1 MEGIEEKRKPIEN
14 VDRTDR
20 LRCCREQ
27 GTMGAGMVLTQRGQA
42 LLSSW
47 SPHHFSTMPPPKSLP
62 EINPS
67 AGPCI

>member
-1 MEGIEEKRKPIEN
+1 MAGIEEKRKPTGN

-27 GTMGAGMVLTQRGQA
+27 GTMGAGTVLTQRGQA

-47 SPHHFSTMPPPKSLP
+47 SVESTPTSLFYNATSQ
-62 EINPS
+62 IS
-67 AGPCI
+67 S